1 MRKFQSS
8 KSKAIISLALVLSL
22 IFNLIPFNIV
32 SAYAAEKSEK
42 QKTQQVITKED
53 MNANKYE
60 TYYYTDDI
68 EYVYDNQVVEFV
80 SENQIKVGE
89 ETLNLK
95 NKKIEVTT
103 KVEGN
108 NVDISFTNLQTPV
121 GAVSGQWN
129 SDFGGDLYISYKSD
143 IPGMENIKST
153 SRNLKNISL
162 KDLPSG
168 EYHLNSGSI
177 YEAANEWSP
186 GIDGI
191 GTSGNFGTLPNIK
204 IKVNNKE
211 NSEKEK
217 VKISIEKRT
226 IGKGDVLSLQ
236 SVDFQVN
243 DTAWDVLK
251 RIADENDISIEY
263 TGSGDNIYV
272 SSIES
277 DGEFDH
283 GSGSGWKYQING
295 EFPDVS
301 LGSYKLKAN
310 DEIRLRYCVT
320 VNSEELNKPLVE
332 YLKTVV
338 SKATNTINKGN
349 YTTASKRKVQ
359 LAINEAN
366 KIIEDEKY
374 NTTNTKEELVVSE
387 HIGNINKAVDSLV
400 KSDGAEQP
408 EDINNVPD
416 DFENDLWLQY
426 DFKEMKVGD
435 KAEIYPRRIPQIV
448 GSSINNDV
456 HRPNFNFEII
466 EGDSV
471 ELSTN
476 DSTDKSIVTA
486 KKEGTTIVKVT
497 YDETVYENK
506 TYGASSK
513 VNTAYVVFTV
523 ANEESNMTI
532 STDIKQTSYD
542 TIYFAEGNSTPLD
555 FSVNTTNAKSVKV
568 TCNNEELKEV
578 DGKYRANLKNRSNII
593 GVVATNEKGE
603 TKTYYKVVD
612 ARKVEIDIYNKSN
625 PENEIVAGDTVEI
638 SFKGISNPV
647 AKLATLYN
655 PTWLS
660 EAFGNKG
667 TFVEYSNDK
676 TGTIK
681 GYCNQWDL
689 ATNNT
694 ITVKLDED
702 GTYNFTD
709 GKIFSQWWGSALGED
724 KKVQSEGKPNLAAD
738 THEKYFSQMPDFSI
752 DVAKKNDG
760 GDSSENEDVK
770 PVDVSEGINA
780 AAKWEL
786 ANVTNP
792 TYTDEWD
799 ILGLVRGDIKVP
811 SDYYKTYYNNLVKVI
826 KEKKGN
832 LSNSKYSEYSRVII
846 ALSALGYDPT
856 DVGGYNLVEKLYNFD
871 NVSKQGINGV
881 IFALIALDTKDFEIK
896 GDLNSREMMINYILE
911 NQLSDGGFALSGD
924 TGEVDI
930 TAMALQALAKYKDEE
945 KVKVAIEKGLNFLS
959 KSQLSTGGFKAE
971 ASLFTNIVKFL
982 TNDKSVEE
990 NVESAAQVLVAMN
1003 ELGIDNTD
1011 KRFVK
1016 NGKTIVDNIMTFK
1029 TEDGGFKH
1037 VSSDDKANAMATEQ
1051 VLYSLVSQQRLEN
1064 KKTSLYDMSDVTENK
1079 PEVPETNEAPVIT
1092 ASDVELKVGDKFDV
1106 MSGVSA
1112 SDKEDGDISKNIKV
1126 VKNTVDTSKAGTY
1139 KVVYEVKD
1147 SKGLKATKEIA
1158 VIVKAVVVEPEVK
1171 KLKVGIYSDEKPFYE
1186 SVDVEYKKGDT
1197 AYTVLKRLLGD
1208 KVISSGKNENLYVES
1223 INGLGEFDKG
1233 AQSGWVYSVNRS
1245 MPQISAGAYE
1255 LKPGDELIWH
1265 YTLNLGKDIENS
1277 YKKFDLFINS
1287 EQPEVPEQP
1296 ENPETNEAPVITASD
1311 IELKV
1316 GDKFDVMSGV
1326 SASDKEDGDIS
1337 KNIKVVKNTVDTSKA
1352 GTYKVVYEVKD
1363 SKGLKVTKEI
1373 KVVVV
1378 KEIEIVD
1385 VADMIKHASKWELSN
1400 VTNPTYT
1407 DEWDILG
1414 LVRGD
1419 IEVPKG
1425 YYETYYKNLVKAVK
1439 EKDGNLSS
1447 RKYTEYSRVIIALSA
1462 LGYDP
1467 TDVSGYNLVEKLYN
1481 FDDVSKQGING
1492 VIFALIALD
1501 TKDFEIKGDL
1511 NSREM
1516 MINFILENQLKDGGF
1531 ALSGDNGEVDI
1542 TAMALQALAKYKD
1555 EEKVKVA
1562 IEKALN
1568 FLSKTQL
1575 GNGGFGSEEG
1585 ENVESASQVLV
1596 AINSLG
1602 ISAKDE
1608 RFVKNGKTIV
1618 DAINKFEVKGGG
1630 YKHLLTDK
1638 NANDMAT
1645 EQVLY
1650 ALVSQERLNKGKTS
1664 LYDMSDVKED
1674 VPSTPENPGT
1684 GDNDTDDN
1692 TENPGTDDNNTDDN
1706 TEKPGTGDNDTD
1718 DDTQNPGSENEQDS
1732 NTGSVQTSDK
1742 SVMPF
1747 VYMGILAMA
1756 GIMIINRKKLS

>member
-1 MRKFQSS
+1 
-8 KSKAIISLALVLSL
+8 
-22 IFNLIPFNIV
+22 
-32 SAYAAEKSEK
+32 
-42 QKTQQVITKED
+42 
-53 MNANKYE
+53 
-60 TYYYTDDI
+60 
-68 EYVYDNQVVEFV
+68 
-80 SENQIKVGE
+80 
-89 ETLNLK
+89 
-95 NKKIEVTT
+95 
-103 KVEGN
+103 
-108 NVDISFTNLQTPV
+108 
-121 GAVSGQWN
+121 
-129 SDFGGDLYISYKSD
+129 
-143 IPGMENIKST
+143 MENIKST

-724 KKVQSEGKPNLAAD
+724 KKFK
-738 THEKYFSQMPDFSI
+738 
-752 DVAKKNDG
+752 
-760 GDSSENEDVK
+760 
-770 PVDVSEGINA
+770 
-780 AAKWEL
+780 
-786 ANVTNP
+786 
-792 TYTDEWD
+792 
-799 ILGLVRGDIKVP
+799 VR
-811 SDYYKTYYNNLVKVI
+811 
-826 KEKKGN
+826 
-832 LSNSKYSEYSRVII
+832 
-846 ALSALGYDPT
+846 
-856 DVGGYNLVEKLYNFD
+856 
-871 NVSKQGINGV
+871 
-881 IFALIALDTKDFEIK
+881 
-896 GDLNSREMMINYILE
+896 E
-911 NQLSDGGFALSGD
+911 NQ
-924 TGEVDI
+924 I
-930 TAMALQALAKYKDEE
+930 
-945 KVKVAIEKGLNFLS
+945 
-959 KSQLSTGGFKAE
+959 
-971 ASLFTNIVKFL
+971 
-982 TNDKSVEE
+982 
-990 NVESAAQVLVAMN
+990 
-1003 ELGIDNTD
+1003 
-1011 KRFVK
+1011 
-1016 NGKTIVDNIMTFK
+1016 
-1029 TEDGGFKH
+1029 
-1037 VSSDDKANAMATEQ
+1037 
-1051 VLYSLVSQQRLEN
+1051 
-1064 KKTSLYDMSDVTENK
+1064 
-1079 PEVPETNEAPVIT
+1079 
-1092 ASDVELKVGDKFDV
+1092 
-1106 MSGVSA
+1106 
-1112 SDKEDGDISKNIKV
+1112 
-1126 VKNTVDTSKAGTY
+1126 
-1139 KVVYEVKD
+1139 
-1147 SKGLKATKEIA
+1147 
-1158 VIVKAVVVEPEVK
+1158 
-1171 KLKVGIYSDEKPFYE
+1171 
-1186 SVDVEYKKGDT
+1186 
-1197 AYTVLKRLLGD
+1197 
-1208 KVISSGKNENLYVES
+1208 
-1223 INGLGEFDKG
+1223 
-1233 AQSGWVYSVNRS
+1233 
-1245 MPQISAGAYE
+1245 
-1255 LKPGDELIWH
+1255 
-1265 YTLNLGKDIENS
+1265 
-1277 YKKFDLFINS
+1277 
-1287 EQPEVPEQP
+1287 
-1296 ENPETNEAPVITASD
+1296 
-1311 IELKV
+1311 
-1316 GDKFDVMSGV
+1316 
-1326 SASDKEDGDIS
+1326 
-1337 KNIKVVKNTVDTSKA
+1337 
-1352 GTYKVVYEVKD
+1352 
-1363 SKGLKVTKEI
+1363 
-1373 KVVVV
+1373 
-1378 KEIEIVD
+1378 
-1385 VADMIKHASKWELSN
+1385 
-1400 VTNPTYT
+1400 
-1407 DEWDILG
+1407 
-1414 LVRGD
+1414 
-1419 IEVPKG
+1419 
-1425 YYETYYKNLVKAVK
+1425 
-1439 EKDGNLSS
+1439 
-1447 RKYTEYSRVIIALSA
+1447 
-1462 LGYDP
+1462 
-1467 TDVSGYNLVEKLYN
+1467 
-1481 FDDVSKQGING
+1481 
-1492 VIFALIALD
+1492 
-1501 TKDFEIKGDL
+1501 
-1511 NSREM
+1511 
-1516 MINFILENQLKDGGF
+1516 
-1531 ALSGDNGEVDI
+1531 
-1542 TAMALQALAKYKD
+1542 
-1555 EEKVKVA
+1555 
-1562 IEKALN
+1562 
-1568 FLSKTQL
+1568 
-1575 GNGGFGSEEG
+1575 
-1585 ENVESASQVLV
+1585 
-1596 AINSLG
+1596 
-1602 ISAKDE
+1602 
-1608 RFVKNGKTIV
+1608 
-1618 DAINKFEVKGGG
+1618 
-1630 YKHLLTDK
+1630 
-1638 NANDMAT
+1638 
-1645 EQVLY
+1645 
-1650 ALVSQERLNKGKTS
+1650 
-1664 LYDMSDVKED
+1664 
-1674 VPSTPENPGT
+1674 
-1684 GDNDTDDN
+1684 
-1692 TENPGTDDNNTDDN
+1692 
-1706 TEKPGTGDNDTD
+1706 
-1718 DDTQNPGSENEQDS
+1718 
-1732 NTGSVQTSDK
+1732 
-1742 SVMPF
+1742 
-1747 VYMGILAMA
+1747 
-1756 GIMIINRKKLS
+1756 